1 MNVSRRIDRRA
12 FLVRGTALAT
22 MALSVPGAVA
32 RGLSSN
38 PVRVKGHVMAGRK
51 GVPGVAV
58 TDGLQVVRTDSQGRY
73 TLVTTSRQAF
83 VYITVPSGYRIP
95 VSAAGTARFHV
106 PLGSR
111 DDQEIDFL
119 LEPESD
125 TDHAFVVLADP
136 QTQNRFEM
144 DRFQAETAPDV
155 RATVA
160 ALGDQPVF
168 GVACGDIMFDDLSLY
183 PDYEEAVRTMGVPF
197 FQVVGNHD
205 LDFSAA
211 VDVASTRT
219 FNSHFGPRYYSFDKG
234 EVHYV
239 VLDDVFWNNRTYFG
253 YLDAD
258 QLVWLEADLAS
269 VEPGKTVIVFTHI
282 PVHGMSY
289 RRHGQ
294 AAPTAG
300 GAVSNRDALYTLL
313 EPFTAHIIQG
323 HTHESE
329 HIFEGGVHSHVLGT
343 ACGAWWSGD
352 ICYDGTPNGYG
363 VFSVRGS
370 DVTWY
375 YKGTG
380 LSRDTQMRVYEKGAD
395 PSAADEMV
403 VNVWNWD
410 PEWTVVWY
418 EGGDKRGTM
427 AQRLGT
433 DPLSVR
439 LHAGPDLPEWRK
451 WVEPELTDHL
461 FYAPVSDETSITVEV
476 TDRFGNVY
484 SAS

>member
-1 MNVSRRIDRRA
+1 
-12 FLVRGTALAT
+12 
-22 MALSVPGAVA
+22 MA
-32 RGLSSN
+32 
-38 PVRVKGHVMAGRK
+38 
-51 GVPGVAV
+51 GVAV
-58 TDGLQVVRTDSQGRY
+58 TDGLQIVRTDSRGRY

-83 VYITVPSGYRIP
+83 VYISVPSGYRIP
-95 VSAAGTARFHV
+95 ASATGTAWFHAS
-106 PLGSR
+106 LGPG
-111 DDQEIDFL
+111 DNQEIDFA
-119 LEPESD
+119 LEPEMD
-125 TDHAFVVLADP
+125 DRHAFVVLADP

-155 RATVA
+155 RATVS
-160 ALGDQPVF
+160 ALGEQPVF
-168 GVACGDIMFDDLSLY
+168 GVACGDIMFDDLTLY
-183 PDYEEAVRTMGVPF
+183 PDYEAAVRTMGVPF

-219 FNSHFGPRYYSFDKG
+219 FSQHFGPRYYSFDKG
-234 EVHYV
+234 EIHYV

-258 QLVWLEADLAS
+258 QLVWLEADLAG
-269 VEPGKTVIVFTHI
+269 VEPGRTVVVFTHI

-289 RRHGQ
+289 RRHGE
-294 AAPTAG
+294 ASPSAG
-300 GAVSNRDALYTLL
+300 GAVSNRDALYALL

-363 VFSVRGS
+363 VFSARGS
-370 DVTWY
+370 DVSWY

-380 LSRDTQMRVYEKGAD
+380 LSRDVQMRVYAKGSEPTA
-395 PSAADEMV
+395 PDEMV

-410 PEWTVVWY
+410 PEWSVVWY
-418 EGGDKRGTM
+418 EGGDRRGAM
-427 AQRLGT
+427 SRRLGT
-433 DPLSVR
+433 DPLSVQ

-461 FYAPVSDETSITVEV
+461 FYAPVSDNADVTVEV